1 MRLENWSSSQPWR
14 IFNTRQRN
22 LGLGNGEQIIHVYF
36 RKSISVKQGET
47 GEERDSKEAAA
58 EFQAIAEA
66 GTKTHHFSDAPSV
79 AEAEEEI

>member
-1 MRLENWSSSQPWR
+1 M
-14 IFNTRQRN
+14 
-22 LGLGNGEQIIHVYF
+22 YF
-36 RKSISVKQGET
+36 RKTISVKQGEP

-66 GTKTHHFSDAPSV
+66 RTRTHHFSDALSV